1 MGETVSIRL
10 KEKEIRFIEEMSKK
24 QNIDKSTAARS
35 LIEYGK
41 IYLTMKLYKEGK
53 ISLGKTAK
61 ELDLSISETV
71 DLLSEFGIESPISF
85 DDYLKGYKIEK
96 IF

>member
-1 MGETVSIRL
+1 MSIRL
-10 KEKEIRFIEEMSKK
+10 KEKEIRFIEDMSKK

-41 IYLTMKLYKEGK
+41 IYLIIKLYKEGK
-53 ISLGKTAK
+53 MSIEKAAK
-61 ELDLSISETV
+61 ELDISISETL
-71 DLLSEFGIESPISF
+71 DLLSEFGIKSPISF
-85 DDYLKGYKIEK
+85 DDYLKGYKLEK